1 MHIAT
6 NPAFHERTK
15 HNEVDCHFVRDKI
28 LSKDISTFVRS
39 GDQLADVFRVSFLN
53 RMQFICSKLGKAY
66 MIYTLQLEE
75 Y

>member
-28 LSKDISTFVRS
+28 LSEDVSAFVRS
-39 GDQLADVFRVSFLN
+39 GDQLADVFTESL
-53 RMQFICSKLGKAY
+53 S
-66 MIYTLQLEE
+66 
-75 Y
+75 